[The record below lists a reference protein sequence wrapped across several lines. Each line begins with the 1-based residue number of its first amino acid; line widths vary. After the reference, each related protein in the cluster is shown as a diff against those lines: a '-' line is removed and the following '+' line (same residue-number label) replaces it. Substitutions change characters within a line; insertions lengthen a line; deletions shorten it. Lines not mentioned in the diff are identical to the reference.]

1 MSKVS
6 VEFEGGRPREEEG
19 TPIRI
24 TFHEGPNEGTDVVI
38 KKGSKVY
45 LGDLRKLYEGNLN
58 KRVHTLHDV
67 FFSSHLESPVALS
80 SASASASA
88 RSRNSTRKRRYTVTT
103 LIFHSKR
110 KDGIYRTVLHE
121 KNFSMLQRLERVKKS
136 FSSRRTARKSHR

>member
-1 MSKVS
+1 MDEVS

-24 TFHEGPNEGTDVVI
+24 TFHEGPNEGTEVVI

-45 LGDLRKLYEGNLN
+45 LGGPS
-58 KRVHTLHDV
+58 KRVYTLHDIH
-67 FFSSHLESPVALS
+67 FSSRLESPAALS

-88 RSRNSTRKRRYTVTT
+88 STRSRTRNSTRKRHYTITT
-103 LIFHSKR
+103 LIFYSKR
-110 KDGIYRTVLHE
+110 ENGIYQTVLRE
-121 KNFSMLQRLERVKKS
+121 KNFRMLQRLERVKKS

>member
-1 MSKVS
+1 MDEVS

-24 TFHEGPNEGTDVVI
+24 TFHEGPNEGTEVVI

-45 LGDLRKLYEGNLN
+45 LGGPS
-58 KRVHTLHDV
+58 KRVYTLHDIH
-67 FFSSHLESPVALS
+67 FSSRLESPAALS
-80 SASASASA
+80 SASA
-88 RSRNSTRKRRYTVTT
+88 RSRTRNSTRKRHYTITT

-110 KDGIYRTVLHE
+110 ENGIYQTVLRE
-121 KNFSMLQRLERVKKS
+121 KNFRMLQRLERVKKS